1 MQYQPNA
8 HNKVGPLTAEDTDDT
23 RCEDCNGELTTNDDG
38 EYLCDDCGLI
48 VEEYHIDPGPS
59 YTAFSSEDWRNK
71 THHGSPNN
79 IAQPLNGLGTV
90 FYTNTDG
97 RGRTIAGNQRSWYR
111 RLKSHHDIYD
121 KNRERNHKNAF
132 NELNALGARLG
143 ISEHV
148 QTGAAKIYRR
158 AFEHDLIRGRS
169 IEGMVSGSLLIAIRK
184 HKIPRSA
191 ADLAE
196 FGHVDEG
203 EIYGA
208 FRYIRAELN
217 IPTPPPSPF
226 QWFSKLASKLDLP
239 AHIRTGARTHL
250 EKIQESGAFSGRD
263 PKGLAV
269 ATMYA
274 TFLYNHEEPF
284 SQKDASQAAGVGKQ
298 TVSSITSAIL
308 ERDGLELRDLHPW
321 FKNPLTDLKE
331 FAEKFDLPVRTRKRA
346 EHLLEGITD
355 TEYLDDRLPK
365 PAAMA
370 AVTIASIKTGYTG
383 LNESAVLEY
392 ANQSADILSVAI
404 RNFNATFGCGLRSTI
419 TSASFTTGFLGAVV
433 YARKLTGSSLSIL
446 QEIGENLTT
455 AIETRTGVTLHRNA
469 SATPRATMD
478 GEHANSEQ
486 VKSTTSTATITP
498 TPGAT
503 RTNTRPPHSVA
514 GRPMGVGRGDPGTSR
529 FPGLTRRNS
538 DGFLRSPSVDGSAAQ
553 LPHPGGGIR
562 ARPPPSTRGHTWGSA
577 RQSGPSNPWCRR
589 LSPRIT
595 PRR

>member
-23 RCEDCNGELTTNDDG
+23 RCEDCNGQLTTNNDG

-59 YTAFSSEDWRNK
+59 YTAFSSEDWQNK

-79 IAQPLNGLGTV
+79 VAQPLNGLGTV
-90 FYTNTDG
+90 FYTTTDG

-121 KNRERNHKNAF
+121 KNRERNHKKAF
-132 NELNALGARLG
+132 NELNALGARLC
-143 ISEHV
+143 IPEHV

-158 AFEHDLIRGRS
+158 AFENDLIRGRS

-226 QWFSKLASKLDLP
+226 QWFSELASKLDLP
-239 AHIRTGARTHL
+239 AHIRIGARTRL

-284 SQKDASQAAGVGKQ
+284 SQKDASEAAGVGKQ

-321 FKNPLTDLKE
+321 FKNPLKDLEE
-331 FAEKFDLPVRTRKRA
+331 FAEKFDLPVRTQRRA
-346 EHLLEGITD
+346 DHLLEGITD
-355 TEYLDDRLPK
+355 TDYLDDRLPK
-365 PAAMA
+365 PTAMA

-383 LNESAVLEY
+383 LNESAILEY
-392 ANQSADILSVAI
+392 ATQSADALSAAI
-404 RNFNATFGCGLRSTI
+404 QKFDATFGCGLRSTT
-419 TSASFTTGFLGAVV
+419 TSANFPAGFLGAVA
-433 YARKLTGSSLSIL
+433 YARKLTGSALSIL
-446 QEIGENLTT
+446 QEIGENIT
-455 AIETRTGVTLHRNA
+455 ADIEMKTGVTLQRNA
-469 SATPRATMD
+469 PPTPRATVD
-478 GEHANSEQ
+478 GNRTSPAR
-486 VKSTTSTATITP
+486 VAPTTSTSTINAP
-498 TPGAT
+498 PGVTGPDT
-503 RTNTRPPHSVA
+503 RAPHIEA
-514 GRPMGVGRGDPGTSR
+514 GRSMGVGRGEPRIRRFRGHTHLTSHGYPR
-529 FPGLTRRNS
+529 PPRI
-538 DGFLRSPSVDGSAAQ
+538 DGSAAH

-562 ARPPPSTRGHTWGSA
+562 AHPPPRKHTRESA
-577 RQSGPSNPWCRR
+577 PQTGLSKPRTRR
-589 LSPRIT
+589 PRTRTT
-595 PRR
+595 PIR